1 MQVEENVRF
10 LELHILS
17 PVSWRGYVR
26 GRERRVLQ
34 TSCPLCWLIRN
45 SMGQAERMCDVG
57 EGTREGEGMW
67 EEENVQ
73 LEELHI
79 VTTPECFCDMYWWIP
94 TLPCL
99 ILAFPSVPYPTVRYL
114 SLPYPTLVP
123 YLLTLPL
130 QVKKTPHNP
139 KASLTNNESIPQAL
153 PSDPQGDGRLAL
165 PSKLA
170 KTIGSVRR
178 PIRKWKTRRN
188 GFDDVQGD

>member
-1 MQVEENVRF
+1 MSSVLAHTQQYGTGRENVRCRRGYTRG
-10 LELHILS
+10 
-17 PVSWRGYVR
+17 RGYVR
-26 GRERRVLQ
+26 GRECAAQRTAHCNYTRIFLQYIDVLMDPYS
-34 TSCPLCWLIRN
+34 TLSNSRLPIR
-45 SMGQAERMCDVG
+45 
-57 EGTREGEGMW
+57 
-67 EEENVQ
+67 
-73 LEELHI
+73 
-79 VTTPECFCDMYWWIP
+79 
-94 TLPCL
+94 TLPYCTL
-99 ILAFPSVPYPTVRYL
+99 PIST
-114 SLPYPTLVP
+114 LPYPTLVP

-153 PSDPQGDGRLAL
+153 PSGPQGDGRLAL